1 MILMK
6 TNENY
11 CYCCFFIILQQ
22 EDLME
27 SDLDKEEILQPQPR
41 ELSGESLLTTEYL
54 GVREYLYII
63 TIRVKKKL

>member
-1 MILMK
+1 MK
-6 TNENY
+6 IIVIVV
-11 CYCCFFIILQQ
+11 FFIILQQ

-63 TIRVKKKL
+63 TIRMKKKL